1 MTHGPQNV
9 KLDVKSL
16 TFARHSFD
24 SDWILA
30 MSWSSFLISS
40 SYSPLSLMIF
50 SFLCSI
56 CCISLVIA
64 PTAPFCDFTSF
75 SIFWTAAYCKIKERK
90 STIWR
95 TIFNKH
101 KSNKW
106 TQILSNFGKK
116 NYSCNKTY
124 IPVKMCY
131 SNTKQSVNKFLL
143 CQYHK
148 SSGKATKKWRKLHNE
163 EPK

>member
-1 MTHGPQNV
+1 MLNIKSYITEKYDVKNFGVNTKIPW

-50 SFLCSI
+50 SFLCST

-75 SIFWTAAYCKIKERK
+75 SNFWTAAYCKIKEKK

-116 NYSCNKTY
+116 NY
-124 IPVKMCY
+124 
-131 SNTKQSVNKFLL
+131 
-143 CQYHK
+143 
-148 SSGKATKKWRKLHNE
+148 
-163 EPK
+163 

>member
-1 MTHGPQNV
+1 MNGDYITVTLCVTKVMTTSQPVDHLVKWYQSVHQLAKWSLKAIVLALANYKIMKCMIKIISYITGKSDVKNFGV
-9 KLDVKSL
+9 NTKISWKLDVKSL

-64 PTAPFCDFTSF
+64 PMAPFCNFTSF
-75 SIFWTAAYCKIKERK
+75 SNFWTVAYCKIKERK
-90 STIWR
+90 STI
-95 TIFNKH
+95 
-101 KSNKW
+101 
-106 TQILSNFGKK
+106 
-116 NYSCNKTY
+116 
-124 IPVKMCY
+124 
-131 SNTKQSVNKFLL
+131 
-143 CQYHK
+143 
-148 SSGKATKKWRKLHNE
+148 
-163 EPK
+163 